1 MRTRH
6 RGLAASLL
14 VLALGATAVA
24 PAVAA
29 TPSPAGDG
37 PALTA
42 AAQQLRLPAP
52 SGPYAVGGSTLH
64 VRDTGRTDPYV
75 PEAGGRELL
84 ASVFYPA

>member
-14 VLALGATAVA
+14 VFALGATAVA
-24 PAVAA
+24 PAVAV

-42 AAQQLRLPAP
+42 IAPQLRLPAP
-52 SGPYAVGGSTLH
+52 GRGP
-64 VRDTGRTDPYV
+64 
-75 PEAGGRELL
+75 
-84 ASVFYPA
+84 